1 MKRIG
6 KAALIAAMAGASA
19 AAWAERRPLDTA
31 ATREQAFWVCDY
43 VATTRGVL
51 HTPIDQCTRATENLK
66 VHKFGGDYG
75 RMVQWW
81 RERKAIEHRKL
92 RLLQQQ

>member
-6 KAALIAAMAGASA
+6 KAVLIAAMAGASA
-19 AAWAERRPLDTA
+19 AAWAEHRPLDK
-31 ATREQAFWVCDY
+31 REQAFWVCDY

-51 HTPIDQCTRATENLK
+51 HTPIDQCTRATEDLK
-66 VHKFGGDYG
+66 VHKFGGDYE

-81 RERKAIEHRKL
+81 RERKAAEHRRL
-92 RLLQQQ
+92 RLQLQ